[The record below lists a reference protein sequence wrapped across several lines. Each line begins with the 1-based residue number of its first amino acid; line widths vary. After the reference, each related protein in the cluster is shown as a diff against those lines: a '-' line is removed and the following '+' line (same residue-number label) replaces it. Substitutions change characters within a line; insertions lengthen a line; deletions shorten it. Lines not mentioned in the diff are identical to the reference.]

1 MIPRLFCPVLS
12 IVLMLL
18 SLSAIPAYSQPSVD
32 EHSQKEVLRQLKRLD
47 AELAMRSYYIAQ
59 RQRGIDSLKRLN
71 YNHQSVKNYL
81 CLGQRFV
88 GYRNDSAIVYYTRGL
103 NMALNL
109 PDTTPAVRL
118 RLLRAEV
125 LPQAGFLKSAISEYE
140 GVDPAVLSDSL
151 KTLYYDTGRQM
162 YSYIASFFPTFPTVG
177 GKYRTLSHQAQM
189 ELLTYL
195 DPASPWYALNLGEDL
210 YTQGEYGKAWKVL
223 QELVDSLPETE
234 NLYARA
240 THMLAD
246 ISRIMGRDNDYV
258 YYLTLSAISDTRSAT
273 LEVTSLQELG
283 ECMFAIKDV
292 ERAHR
297 YLYTALRNAVECHA
311 ETRML
316 QTAYSLPLI
325 ESVHQAE
332 LKSYTKGLKWLLWI
346 LGFALVALLALL
358 FVLRRQMVAQRRLHV
373 YLEESNKVKELY
385 ISQFLNMCSAYI
397 NKLNQTCS
405 LVSRKIAAG
414 HVDELGRLAKS
425 GKLVENEAKTFYDTF
440 DDAFLHIYPGFVEK
454 VNALLRPE
462 ERIVLQEGEQL
473 NTDLRILAFMRLGI
487 EESTRIAQILNYS
500 VNTIYTY
507 RNKLRNKA
515 IDRDTFEVSVKSI
528 M

>member
-1 MIPRLFCPVLS
+1 MIVRRFLTFCYAVL
-12 IVLMLL
+12 VLL
-18 SLSAIPAYSQPSVD
+18 SLSVTSAYGQDTVS
-32 EHSQKEVLRQLKRLD
+32 EHSQDDVLRQLKRLD
-47 AELAMRSYYIAQ
+47 TELGMRSHYIAQ
-59 RQRGIDSLKRLN
+59 RQKGIDSLKRLN
-71 YNHQSVKNYL
+71 YNHQSVNNYL
-81 CLGQRFV
+81 RLGQCFV

-103 NMALNL
+103 NMARNL
-109 PDTTPAVRL
+109 PDTVPAVRL
-118 RLLRAEV
+118 RLLRAAL

-140 GVDPAVLSDSL
+140 AVDPVSL
-151 KTLYYDTGRQM
+151 NDTLKAIYYDTGRQM

-177 GKYRTLSHQAQM
+177 AKYRTLSHQAQM

-195 DPASPWYALNLGEDL
+195 DPASPWYKLNLGEDL
-210 YTQGEYGKAWKVL
+210 YTQGEYTKAWEVL

-246 ISRIMGRDNDYV
+246 ISHIMGRDNDYV

-283 ECMFAIKDV
+283 ERMFVIKDV

-332 LKSYTKGLKWLLWI
+332 LKSYTKGLKWLLWL
-346 LGFALVALLALL
+346 LGLVSVALLVLL
-358 FVLRRQMVAQRRLHV
+358 VVLRRQMSAQHRLQVH
-373 YLEESNKVKELY
+373 LEESNKVKELY
-385 ISQFLNMCSAYI
+385 ISQFLNMCSMYI
-397 NKLNQTCS
+397 DKLNQTCS

-414 HVDELGRLAKS
+414 HVEELGRLAKS

-440 DDAFLHIYPGFVEK
+440 DDAFLHIYPGFVDK
-454 VNALLRPE
+454 VNELLRPE

-515 IDRDTFEVSVKSI
+515 IDRDTFEESVKKI
-528 M
+528 I